1 MADDSNGMSPC
12 KVTIK
17 IDERYVL
24 LCFLVSQLQYQL
36 ALAKSIELLEAVKEI
51 GVLEQDSDSWLAPSL
66 KHMLEN
72 EERLRREFK
81 HRTRALAFIIGIICD
96 LFVDWYKL
104 QLGGQ
109 DVRHKIPELEMFLT
123 SEYSYQG
130 LCQLWFGL
138 EV

>member
-66 KHMLEN
+66 KHLLRQECLFRWVHYWHYLRFVC
-72 EERLRREFK
+72 RLVQAA
-81 HRTRALAFIIGIICD
+81 TWRAGCTP
-96 LFVDWYKL
+96 
-104 QLGGQ
+104 QN
-109 DVRHKIPELEMFLT
+109 P
-123 SEYSYQG
+123 
-130 LCQLWFGL
+130 
-138 EV
+138 